1 MQRTLGGSRAK
12 SSRPRTGPPRF
23 ARLSAGDS
31 STADLLYGCPVVTA
45 NGEKIGTVDHLMVDI
60 LTHQLRYVV
69 LARRRRHEAIV
80 SIPWHALYLDAAQGR
95 LVFYTLY

>member
-1 MQRTLGGSRAK
+1 MQHTLGGSPTRT
-12 SSRPRTGPPRF
+12 SRRMTGPPRF
-23 ARLSAGDS
+23 ARLSANES

-45 NGEKIGTVDHLMVDI
+45 HGERIGKVDHLMVDI

-69 LARRRRHEAIV
+69 LARRRNDAVV
-80 SIPWHALYLDAAQGR
+80 SIPWHALYFDAAQGR

>member
-1 MQRTLGGSRAK
+1 MQHTLGGSRTRT
-12 SSRPRTGPPRF
+12 SRRNAGPPRF
-23 ARLSAGDS
+23 ARLSANDS

-45 NGEKIGTVDHLMVDI
+45 HGERIGTVDHLMVDI

-69 LARRRRHEAIV
+69 LARRRNDAVV
-80 SIPWHALYLDAAQGR
+80 SIPWHALYFDAAQGR

>member
-1 MQRTLGGSRAK
+1 MQRTLGGSRTRT
-12 SSRPRTGPPRF
+12 SRLKAGPPRF
-23 ARLSAGDS
+23 ARLSPNDS

-45 NGEKIGTVDHLMVDI
+45 HGERIGTVDYLMVDI

-69 LARRRRHEAIV
+69 LARKRNEAIV
-80 SIPWHALYLDAAQGR
+80 SIPWHALYFDAAQGR

>member
-1 MQRTLGGSRAK
+1 MHRILGGRNSRAG
-12 SSRPRTGPPRF
+12 RLNAGPPRF
-23 ARLSAGDS
+23 ARLSADDS

-45 NGEKIGTVDHLMVDI
+45 HGDRIGTVDHLMVDI

-69 LARRRRHEAIV
+69 LARRKNEALV
-80 SIPWHALYLDAAQGR
+80 SIPWHALYFDAAQGR